1 MTVIDLCQRLIR
13 AESTPGKEGD
23 AIAIAAQAMRDR
35 GFDDVVVDRYG
46 NLIGRVGP
54 EQGPALVID
63 GHIDTI
69 PLADAHL
76 WSHPPLAADIADGQI
91 VGLGASDMKG
101 PIAAF
106 IHGGGLLV
114 EQRARLRGPVYF
126 VASIAEEM
134 TEGATLRQ
142 SFDGR
147 EIAWCVI
154 AEPTGLALATCQR
167 GRAKV
172 ALEFHGESC
181 HAANAWRGENAVD
194 RAIDTALR
202 VRELPPGAHPLL
214 GKRDVNLIDIH
225 SEPYPSISTIPNWCL
240 ARWDVRFLPGETK
253 QGLLD
258 TFAQCVA
265 DGVRADVRYHRAGW
279 TTYVGEV
286 YDVDDYAAAWETP
299 RDHPLVTGA
308 LAATGAEAS
317 TYQFCT
323 NGSYFA
329 GERGIPT
336 VGYGPADPGAPHTV
350 DESIPIDQLER
361 AAVGYRDLA
370 LAVLGGA
377 A

>member
-1 MTVIDLCQRLIR
+1 MTVVDLCQRLIR
-13 AESTPGKEGD
+13 AESTPGREGD
-23 AIAIAAQAMRDR
+23 AIAVAAQAMRDR
-35 GFDDVVVDRYG
+35 GFDDVVIDRYG
-46 NLIGRVGP
+46 NLIGRIGP
-54 EQGPALVID
+54 EDGPALLID

-76 WSHPPLAADIADGQI
+76 WTHPPLGAEIADGQI

-101 PIAAF
+101 PVAAF

-114 EQRARLRGPVYF
+114 EHRARLRGPVYF
-126 VASIAEEM
+126 VVSIAEEM
-134 TEGATLRQ
+134 TEGATLRR

-154 AEPTGLALATCQR
+154 AEPTGLELATCQR

-172 ALEFHGESC
+172 AVEFHGASC
-181 HAANAWRGENAVD
+181 HAANAERGENAAD
-194 RAIDTALR
+194 HAINTALR
-202 VRELPPGAHPLL
+202 VRELPTGSHPLL
-214 GKRDVNLIDIH
+214 GRRDINLIDIH

-253 QGLLD
+253 PGLLE
-258 TFAQCVA
+258 TFAGCIA

-279 TTYVGEV
+279 TTYTGDV

-299 RDHPLVTGA
+299 RDHPLVATA

-317 TYQFCT
+317 TYQFGT

-336 VGYGPADPGAPHTV
+336 VGYGPADPGVPHTV
-350 DESIPIDQLER
+350 NESIPIDQLER
-361 AAVGYRDLA
+361 APVGYRDIALA
-370 LAVLGGA
+370 LLGDGR
-377 A
+377 

>member
-1 MTVIDLCQRLIR
+1 MTVVDLCQRLIR
-13 AESTPGKEGD
+13 AESTPGREGD
-23 AIAIAAQAMRDR
+23 AIAVAAQAMRDR
-35 GFDDVVVDRYG
+35 HFDDVAIDRYG
-46 NLIGRVGP
+46 NLIGRIGP
-54 EQGPALVID
+54 ENGPALLID

-76 WSHPPLAADIADGQI
+76 WSHPPLGAEIADGQI

-101 PIAAF
+101 PVAAF

-114 EQRARLRGPVYF
+114 EHRARLRGPVYL
-126 VASIAEEM
+126 VVSIAEEM
-134 TEGATLRQ
+134 TEGATLRR

-154 AEPTGLALATCQR
+154 AEPTGLELATCQR

-172 ALEFHGESC
+172 AVEFHGASS
-181 HAANAWRGENAVD
+181 HAANAARGENAVD
-194 RAIDTALR
+194 HAIDTALR
-202 VRELPPGAHPLL
+202 VRDLPAGSHPLL
-214 GKRDVNLIDIH
+214 GRRDINLIDIH

-253 QGLLD
+253 PGLLE
-258 TFAQCVA
+258 TFERCVA

-279 TTYVGEV
+279 TTYTGDV
-286 YDVDDYAAAWETP
+286 YDVDDYAAAWETS
-299 RDHPLVTGA
+299 RDHPLVATA

-317 TYQFCT
+317 TYQFGT
-323 NGSYFA
+323 NGSYFS

-350 DESIPIDQLER
+350 DESIAIDQLER
-361 AAVGYRDLA
+361 APVGYRDIALA
-370 LAVLGGA
+370 LLGDGG
-377 A
+377 